1 MRLTKL
7 IIAGLTVISTSL
19 SGPVHAAAFSVASG
33 LTDYAEIVELDC
45 NFEFRPG
52 REFQF
57 PTADS
62 VLQSYGYVLWKNKP
76 ALIAE
81 PLDYSLHQGRRGKL
95 SGDFVV
101 RDGIAWFAGVL
112 DDCTR
117 VYAEDAS
124 THSELNRLEHL
135 LFNGKVVF
143 ADTYAAARNLINHD
157 VIVRGEG
164 LEPRQRLYTDERSR
178 WFGLSDRQI
187 LKVVGIDMHRYAHA
201 KGVGPFFLVVENED
215 GNQGLIKYNPEYLEV
230 PHGVLPIYS
239 TPPVRDLTAAP
250 LPARASYVGP
260 REEGNQPIPGENG
273 YLLTINRFDREV
285 DGQEALLEMQ
295 QAGFQARLMPRAQAD
310 GQVIHELQIAGFP
323 SRPLAESMAR
333 IVASRFGWI
342 RTPEVKADVSA
353 SAPASTARSGR

>member
-7 IIAGLTVISTSL
+7 IFAGLLAILWSL
-19 SGPVHAAAFSVASG
+19 AGPVHAAAFSVAGG
-33 LTDYAEIVELDC
+33 LSDYAEIVEVDC

-57 PTADS
+57 PSADE
-62 VLQSYGYVLWKNKP
+62 VLQSYGFILWKNKP
-76 ALIAE
+76 SLIAE

-95 SGDFVV
+95 SGDMVI
-101 RDGIAWFAGVL
+101 RDGIAWFSGVL

-124 THSELNRLEHL
+124 VHSELNRIEHL

-143 ADTYAAARNLINHD
+143 ADTYAAARELINHD

-164 LEPRQRLYTDERSR
+164 LEPRQRLYTAERSR

-187 LKVVGIDMHRYAHA
+187 LRVVGIDMHRYAHA
-201 KGVGPFFLVVENED
+201 KGVGPFFLVVEND
-215 GNQGLIKYNPEYLEV
+215 QGQRGLIKYNPEYLEV

-239 TPPVRDLTAAP
+239 TPPARDLATAP
-250 LPARASYVGP
+250 LPARASYIGP
-260 REEGNQPIPGENG
+260 REDGNQPIPGENG
-273 YLLTINRFDREV
+273 YLLSINRFEREA
-285 DGQEALLEMQ
+285 DGHAALLEMQ
-295 QAGFQARLMPRAQAD
+295 QAGFQARLVARNQAD
-310 GQVIHELQIAGFP
+310 RVIHELQIGGFP

-342 RTPEVKADVSA
+342 RTPEVKAEVSA
-353 SAPASTARSGR
+353 APSASKTRSAR

>member
-7 IIAGLTVISTSL
+7 ILAGLMAIFWPL
-19 SGPVHAAAFSVASG
+19 SGHVYAAAFSVAGG
-33 LTDYAEIVELDC
+33 LSDYAAIVEVDC

-57 PTADS
+57 PSADE
-62 VLQSYGYVLWKNKP
+62 VLQSYGYILWKNKP

-95 SGDFVV
+95 SGDLLV
-101 RDGIAWFAGVL
+101 RDGIVWFSGVL

-117 VYAEDAS
+117 IYAEDAS

-143 ADTYAAARNLINHD
+143 ADTYAAARGLINHD

-164 LEPRQRLYTDERSR
+164 LEPRQRLYTSERSR
-178 WFGLSDRQI
+178 WFGLSDRQV

-201 KGVGPFFLVVENED
+201 KGVGPFFLVVEND
-215 GNQGLIKYNPEYLEV
+215 AGKRGLIKYNPEYLEV

-239 TPPVRDLTAAP
+239 APPARDLAASP

-260 REEGNQPIPGENG
+260 REEGNQPMPGENG
-273 YLLTINRFDREV
+273 FVLTMNRFERQS
-285 DGQEALLEMQ
+285 DGQAALLELQ
-295 QAGFQARLMPRAQAD
+295 QAGFQARLVQTGAPQ
-310 GQVIHELQIAGFP
+310 QLVYELRIDGFP

-353 SAPASTARSGR
+353 STPSNTARSAR